1 MSTIVTDIV
10 KESSIRRIF
19 FNKFVWQCDVTFIVF
34 AQTGADKDNKHH
46 QEDMRYRISQKL
58 IAYRVNLGR
67 L

>member
-46 QEDMRYRISQKL
+46 QEDMRYRIS
-58 IAYRVNLGR
+58 
-67 L
+67 